1 MYHVTIFIS
10 IIPEMSD
17 KAKGEDCRIEIVN
30 LLERKTAR
38 VDEYL
43 ELLIESDMRCMPPR
57 AITWDTQTQTPDPKS
72 ATKCQTGRAGGKH
85 AQTRTTTAATR
96 DPRLIEK
103 RKRTKE
109 ETHTQK
115 KTRQGP
121 DPKIKRLQMNI
132 VQDDQTRVIVCQQQ
146 LIRKKALE
154 GRNQKKR
161 RIQALM
167 RKVLTYIDRLIHERQ
182 EEDWYTDK
190 YWGLIPDK
198 VRKAEQMYR
207 EYKMMLAEFLA
218 TDGTKPRHHRIHLQT
233 CILCKE
239 IILGR
244 GNKKTSMAHHM
255 HHTHWTEL

>member
-1 MYHVTIFIS
+1 MYHVAIFIS
-10 IIPEMSD
+10 NIPEMSD
-17 KAKGEDCRIEIVN
+17 KAKGEDYRIQIVN

-57 AITWDTQTQTPDPKS
+57 AITWESKKQTPDHKS
-72 ATKCQTGRAGGKH
+72 ATECHPGRAGGKRT
-85 AQTRTTTAATR
+85 QTRTTTTATR
-96 DPRLIEK
+96 DPRLTKK
-103 RKRTKE
+103 RKGTKE
-109 ETHTQK
+109 ETHTQG

-121 DPKIKRLQMNI
+121 HPKIEKLQMNV
-132 VQDDQTRVIVCQQQ
+132 VQADQTRVIVRQQQ

-161 RIQALM
+161 TIQALM
-167 RKVLTYIDRLIHERQ
+167 MKVLTYIDRLIHERQ

-198 VRKAEQMYR
+198 VRKAEQIYR
-207 EYKMMLAEFLA
+207 EYNTMLAEFLA

-255 HHTHWTEL
+255 HNTHWTEL

>member
-1 MYHVTIFIS
+1 MAIFIS
-10 IIPEMSD
+10 NIPEMSD
-17 KAKGEDCRIEIVN
+17 KAKGEDYRIEIVN

-43 ELLIESDMRCMPPR
+43 ELLVEADMRCMPPR
-57 AITWDTQTQTPDPKS
+57 AITWESKKQTPDPRS
-72 ATKCQTGRAGGKH
+72 ATECQAGRAGEKRT
-85 AQTRTTTAATR
+85 QTRTTTTATR
-96 DPRLIEK
+96 DPRLTKK

-109 ETHTQK
+109 ETHTQG

-121 DPKIKRLQMNI
+121 DPKIGKLQMNV
-132 VQDDQTRVIVCQQQ
+132 VQTDHPRVIVRQQQ

-167 RKVLTYIDRLIHERQ
+167 RKVLIYIDRLIHERQ

-207 EYKMMLAEFLA
+207 EYKTMLAEFLA